1 MQRGEGGSR
10 RDPSLRSGRQF
21 KRVTPHGRPDAARA
35 VQPGLRGCA
44 GETPSRAGPCRS
56 RTRSTKAGLRKV
68 ISRPLISPVKSP
80 RRRNSTGPIA
90 AKVIRPATR
99 PDVRLSR
106 NPSWTHRPLL
116 NFCAT
121 RSIRNELPLVLL
133 DPDPLARLELLHI
146 FLLKQ
151 LHVAFD
157 ALRLVDPVLLHH
169 PVGKLEFPQQHRHV
183 REPPSTKDL
192 RFLQLGKAIR
202 RLPKGTR

>member
-1 MQRGEGGSR
+1 M
-10 RDPSLRSGRQF
+10 
-21 KRVTPHGRPDAARA
+21 
-35 VQPGLRGCA
+35 
-44 GETPSRAGPCRS
+44 
-56 RTRSTKAGLRKV
+56 KAGLQNV
-68 ISRPLISPVKSP
+68 ISRPLNPPVKSP

-133 DPDPLARLELLHI
+133 DPDPFARLELLHV
-146 FLLKQ
+146 FLFKQ

-157 ALRLVDPVLLHH
+157 ALRIVDPFLLHH
-169 PVGKLEFPQQHRHV
+169 PAWKLEFP
-183 REPPSTKDL
+183 
-192 RFLQLGKAIR
+192 
-202 RLPKGTR
+202 

>member
-1 MQRGEGGSR
+1 M
-10 RDPSLRSGRQF
+10 
-21 KRVTPHGRPDAARA
+21 
-35 VQPGLRGCA
+35 
-44 GETPSRAGPCRS
+44 
-56 RTRSTKAGLRKV
+56 KAGLQNV
-68 ISRPLISPVKSP
+68 ISRPVISPVKSP
-80 RRRNSTGPIA
+80 RRRSSTGPIA

-99 PDVRLSR
+99 PGVRLSR

-121 RSIRNELPLVLL
+121 SFSVGDELPLVLL
-133 DPDPLARLELLHI
+133 DPDPLARLELLHV

-151 LHVAFD
+151 LQVPFD

-202 RLPKGTR
+202 RLPKGTRKCQVERLDLNER

>member
-1 MQRGEGGSR
+1 S
-10 RDPSLRSGRQF
+10 
-21 KRVTPHGRPDAARA
+21 
-35 VQPGLRGCA
+35 
-44 GETPSRAGPCRS
+44 
-56 RTRSTKAGLRKV
+56 STKAGLRKV
-68 ISRPLISPVKSP
+68 ISRPLISPIKSP

-133 DPDPLARLELLHI
+133 DPDPLARLELLHV

-151 LHVAFD
+151 LHVPFD
-157 ALRLVDPVLLHH
+157 ALRIVDPVLMHH
-169 PVGKLEFPQQHRHV
+169 PVGKLEFPQQHRHE
-183 REPPSTKDL
+183 RKPPFFAPYPTEPAGVKVKD
-192 RFLQLGKAIR
+192 
-202 RLPKGTR
+202 RLPTESNL